1 MCQEEGFKVFLDN
14 KNNRALPLNLACLE
28 CLNVQSLVNL
38 PLEEVSLLVQHSL
51 VTINCTLTI
60 GIAGLEFRY
69 CKVRV
74 AGYIRNDSHF
84 INLDSVCIYTYLDSI
99 SIKTSSIPFK
109 YSFQVWKKP
118 WQTPLIKAPSK
129 GENKEQRK
137 RREEKRT
144 KTWLSLKSGA
154 QSVSQVI
161 SWWPIPQLL
170 FTFLFS
176 YLTMKNQGPCH
187 IWY

>member
-14 KNNRALPLNLACLE
+14 KNSRALPSNLACLE
-28 CLNVQSLVNL
+28 CLNVQSPVDL
-38 PLEEVSLLVQHSL
+38 PSEEVSLLVQHSL

-84 INLDSVCIYTYLDSI
+84 INLDSVCIHTYLDSI
-99 SIKTSSIPFK
+99 SIKTSSVPFK

-137 RREEKRT
+137 RREEDQNLTESKEWSPKCVT
-144 KTWLSLKSGA
+144 
-154 QSVSQVI
+154 
-161 SWWPIPQLL
+161 
-170 FTFLFS
+170 S
-176 YLTMKNQGPCH
+176 YLIVTHSSTFVHVFIFISHYEESRPMSH
-187 IWY
+187 MILA